1 MRFSLSWIQD
11 FFDTP
16 LSAQQIEKELTLI
29 GLEVDGVEKLTPN
42 FEGLIVADV
51 REVQPHPDADR
62 LSIATVFTGTEE
74 LQVVCGAKNCRKG
87 LRSAFA
93 PIGSKIRD
101 SEGKVHTIKK
111 GKLRGVESNGMLA
124 SAQEM
129 GLQEESD
136 GIIEFSSELKA
147 GEELTPFF
155 EDTVFEISFTP
166 NLGHAMSHYGIA
178 RELAPL
184 IDERPLLKKFS
195 LKESSETKI
204 EKKLT
209 LVIEDEEGC
218 PTYACRLIEGV
229 KVGPSPFW
237 LQQKLRAAGH
247 KSINNVVDVT
257 NYILLEMGHP
267 LHAFDFD
274 KVEGAQIR
282 VISTSKKVTLVT
294 LDQVSREVPINSL
307 LICDAVKP
315 LAIAGIM
322 GGSNSQVENETVNIL
337 LEAAIFN
344 PSLIR
349 KTSKTLALHTEASK
363 HFERGVDPHAPLIA
377 LERAAALIQQ
387 LAGGKIAKGSLSSNF
402 EKKASKN
409 LTCRVEF
416 VNRLLGTSI
425 SPKEM
430 FSLFEKMGFE
440 PSLKEAL
447 IHVIIPS
454 YRNDLSVEI
463 DLVEEIARYYG
474 LDRIGKKAPKAT
486 LTEMPDCD
494 LALFERKVHQS
505 LLREGLQEILTCDLI
520 SPQMSLLNG
529 KSSNPIS
536 TLNSVSIDQSILRS
550 SLLANHLDI
559 LRRNQSHQNID
570 LHFYEIGKIYSK
582 DGDCFKEESVIAL
595 SLMGAPFPYHFEK
608 PKEKID
614 FFHLKGIVENL
625 LSSLYIQNLVFHRS
639 HNPLFHPGIQA
650 ELLYEGQ
657 IVGVMGEI
665 HPSILRG
672 QNLKHAVFFAEMSLP
687 SLMVL
692 SKPLEKI
699 EELSPFPSSERD
711 WTLTC
716 LEDLEVGHLIHC
728 VKTLDSRLLKDVF
741 LLDLYRSESIGTDRK
756 NVTLRF
762 VYRNDK
768 KTISFEATEIEHA
781 KITSQVLEKMKTLI
795 IQPL

>member
-1 MRFSLSWIQD
+1 MRFSLSWIQE
-11 FFDTP
+11 FFDTA
-16 LSAQQIEKELTLI
+16 LSAEQLEKELTLL
-29 GLEVDGVEKLTPN
+29 GLEVDAVERLSPN
-42 FEGLIVADV
+42 FEGLIVADI
-51 REVQPHPDADR
+51 REVEPHPDADR

-74 LQVVCGAKNCRKG
+74 LKVVCGAKNCRKG

-93 PIGSKIRD
+93 PIGSKITD

-111 GKLRGVESNGMLA
+111 GKLRGVDSNGMLA

-129 GLQEESD
+129 GLQDESD
-136 GIIEFSSELKA
+136 GIIEFSSELKP

-155 EDTVFEISFTP
+155 EDQIFEISFTP

-184 IDERPLLKKFS
+184 INERPLLKKFS

-204 EKKLT
+204 EKKIT

-229 KVGPSPFW
+229 KIGPSPFW

-274 KVEGAQIR
+274 KVEGSQIR
-282 VISTSKKVTLVT
+282 IMSNSKKITLVT
-294 LDQVSREVPINSL
+294 LDQVSREVPIHSL
-307 LICDAVKP
+307 LVCDAVKP
-315 LAIAGIM
+315 LAIAGVM
-322 GGSNSQVENETVNIL
+322 GGANSQVENETVNIL
-337 LEAAIFN
+337 LESAIFN
-344 PSLIR
+344 PSSIR
-349 KTSKTLALHTEASK
+349 KTSKALALYTEASK
-363 HFERGVDPHAPLIA
+363 HFERGVDPNAPLIA
-377 LERAAALIQQ
+377 LDRAAALIQQ
-387 LAGGKIAKGSLSSNF
+387 LAGGKVAKETLSSNF
-402 EKKASKN
+402 EKRAAKN

-416 VNRLLGTSI
+416 VNRILGTSI

-430 FSLFEKMGFE
+430 SSLFEKMGFD
-440 PSLKEAL
+440 PSLKAAV
-447 IHVIIPS
+447 IHVTIPS
-454 YRNDLSVEI
+454 YRNDITAEI

-474 LDRIGKKAPKAT
+474 LDRIGGNPLKAT
-486 LTEMPDCD
+486 LTELPDCA
-494 LALFERKVHQS
+494 LAIFERKVHQS

-529 KSSNPIS
+529 KSCHPIS

-582 DGDCFKEESVIAL
+582 DGDCFKEESVIAI
-595 SLMGAPFPYHFEK
+595 SLMGNSSPYHFEK
-608 PKEKID
+608 SKEKID
-614 FFHLKGIVENL
+614 FFHLKGIIENL
-625 LSSLYIQNLVFHRS
+625 LGSLYIKNLAFQRS
-639 HNPLFHPGIQA
+639 HNPIFHPGIQA

-657 IVGVMGEI
+657 IVGIIAEI
-665 HPSILRG
+665 HPSILRD
-672 QNLKHAVFFAEMSLP
+672 QDIKHSVFFAEISLP
-687 SLMVL
+687 SLIVL
-692 SKPLEKI
+692 SKPLESI
-699 EELSPFPSSERD
+699 EDLSPFPSSERD

-728 VKTLDSRLLKDVF
+728 IKTLDSRLLKDVF

-768 KTISFEATEIEHA
+768 KTISFEAIEIEHA

-795 IQPL
+795 IQPI